1 MLSYPGY
8 SFMTGPDIHSPDSQ
22 ISIWLVED
30 DSQYRQTL
38 AYLLNHTT
46 GFRCDAIFF
55 SCEELQDLIEGEKPW
70 DPPSVVLLDIGLP
83 GRNGIEGAR
92 YLKAQLPEVP
102 ILMLTVQDTPETIF
116 EALQAGASGYLLKE
130 TPLDE
135 AIAAIRAAV
144 RGGTL
149 MPAPVASK
157 VLHFFTDAQPRA
169 DYGLTP
175 RETQILRLMSEGL
188 AQKEI
193 ADALAISPHTVDN
206 HVRHIYEKLHVRS
219 GLEAVARAVKEHLI

>member
-1 MLSYPGY
+1 MLPYPGY
-8 SFMTGPDIHSPDSQ
+8 SFMNVPTIHSADPH

-30 DSQYRQTL
+30 DRQYRETL
-38 AYLLNHTT
+38 TYLLNHTT
-46 GFRCDAIFF
+46 GFQCDHIFF
-55 SCEELQDLIEGEKPW
+55 SCEELQALIEGEKPW
-70 DPPSVVLLDIGLP
+70 DPPGVVLLDIGLP

-92 YLKAQLPEVP
+92 YLKTRLPEVP
-102 ILMLTVQDTPETIF
+102 ILMLTVKDTSETIF
-116 EALQAGASGYLLKE
+116 EALKAGASGYLLKE

-135 AIAAIRAAV
+135 VIGAIRAAM

-157 VLHFFTDAQPRA
+157 VLHFFTEAQPQT
-169 DYGLTP
+169 DYGLTQ
-175 RETQILRLMSEGL
+175 RETQVLRLMSEGL

-193 ADALAISPHTVDN
+193 AAALEISPHTVDK
-206 HVRHIYEKLHVRS
+206 HVRHIYQKLHVRS